1 MFIKLCTK
9 ILNNT
14 RKIKIII
21 NQKLKIMSVASLL
34 KGNFMDGGPFFMT
47 LHYIMWI
54 LVILFTVRFLMN
66 YYSKDKDLK
75 KLRKFN
81 SKIIFIGAFGFLLS
95 LFYRY
100 LGMYGALSSIE
111 VAQDISPSLILGGLR
126 VSFIAP
132 LYSLFLFLVTSL
144 IWFNFWNKIRE

>member
-1 MFIKLCTK
+1 
-9 ILNNT
+9 
-14 RKIKIII
+14 
-21 NQKLKIMSVASLL
+21 MSVASLL